1 MNKEDLLQQKCVIWF
16 KNNYQ
21 MHEKG
26 LIFAVPNGG
35 TRNIIEAK
43 KLKATGT
50 MPGVSDLIVVL
61 DSKVLFIEL
70 KTDSGKQSDA
80 QIIFET
86 KITNLNHEYILI
98 RNEEEF
104 KNTIL
109 SRIGNREK

>member
-1 MNKEDLLQQKCVIWF
+1 MNKEDLIQQKCVIWF

-21 MHEKG
+21 MHGKG

-35 TRNIIEAK
+35 TRNIVEAK

-70 KTDSGKQSDA
+70 KTDIGKQSDA
-80 QIIFET
+80 QKLFET
-86 KITNLNHEYILI
+86 KIINLNHEYILI

-104 KNTIL
+104 KKTIL
-109 SRIGNREK
+109 SRIGS

>member
-21 MHEKG
+21 MHGKG
-26 LIFAVPNGG
+26 LIFAIPNGSS
-35 TRNIIEAK
+35 RHIVEAK

-70 KTDSGKQSDA
+70 KTDIGKQSDA
-80 QIIFET
+80 QKLFET

-109 SRIGNREK
+109 SRIGN

>member
-21 MHEKG
+21 IHGKG

-70 KTDSGKQSDA
+70 KTDIGKQSDA

-104 KNTIL
+104 KNAIL

>member
-21 MHEKG
+21 MHGKG

-70 KTDSGKQSDA
+70 KTDIGKQSDA

-104 KNTIL
+104 KNAIL

>member
-21 MHEKG
+21 MHGKG

-70 KTDSGKQSDA
+70 KTDIGKQSDA

-98 RNEEEF
+98 KNEEEF
-104 KNTIL
+104 KNAIF

>member
-1 MNKEDLLQQKCVIWF
+1 MNKEDLLQLKCVIWF

-21 MHEKG
+21 MHGKG

-43 KLKATGT
+43 KLKSTGT

-70 KTDSGKQSDA
+70 KTDIGKQSDA
-80 QIIFET
+80 QKIFET

-104 KNTIL
+104 KTSIL

>member
-21 MHEKG
+21 MHGKG

-70 KTDSGKQSDA
+70 KTDLGKQSDA
-80 QIIFET
+80 QKKFET

-104 KNTIL
+104 KKTIL
-109 SRIGNREK
+109 SRIGTREK

>member
-21 MHEKG
+21 MHGKG

-70 KTDSGKQSDA
+70 KTDLEKQSDA
-80 QIIFET
+80 QKKFET

-104 KNTIL
+104 KKTIL

>member
-21 MHEKG
+21 MHGKG

-70 KTDSGKQSDA
+70 KTDIGKQSDA
-80 QIIFET
+80 QTIFET

-98 RNEEEF
+98 KNEEEF
-104 KNTIL
+104 KNAIL
-109 SRIGNREK
+109 SRIGNRKK

>member
-21 MHEKG
+21 MHGKG
-26 LIFAVPNGG
+26 LIWAVPNGG

-70 KTDSGKQSDA
+70 KTDLGKQSDA
-80 QIIFET
+80 QKIFET

-104 KNTIL
+104 KKTIL
-109 SRIGNREK
+109 SRIGS